1 MNELGASMKEIN
13 IQDVKKTKDTPMIKD
28 SLIGF
33 DLSDS
38 DIDAAAQT
46 WSNVE
51 DNPLVHNSVV
61 DAVIDGMDKQE
72 EYY

>member
-1 MNELGASMKEIN
+1 MNELGAPMKEIN
-13 IQDVKKTKDTPMIKD
+13 LQDVKKTKDTPMIKD

-38 DIDAAAQT
+38 DIDTAAQT